1 MLHRQNL
8 QRSPV
13 ITFSPKAKILLY
25 IFFIIAVFISNSIGI
40 DLVLLAL
47 TLIFAVRVPISILKR
62 GIIPISLFLAFT
74 FFSNILFQTGRV
86 IYEFLGIAVTEEAL
100 LRSSHLTLR
109 LFMLIMG
116 AKILTAATS
125 AGDLVRAI
133 TLLLGPIGRWKPV
146 KDLISTMSLTLR
158 FLPIIYD
165 EAQNLYKEALKGS
178 PDAGLTDKIRL
189 SALLVA
195 PLFERSM
202 KRAKDLQAKGEGF

>member
-1 MLHRQNL
+1 M
-8 QRSPV
+8 
-13 ITFSPKAKILLY
+13 ITFSPTAKILLY
-25 IFFIIAVFISNSIGI
+25 IFFIIAVFISNSIDI

-47 TLIFAVRVPISILKR
+47 TLVFAIRVPISILKR
-62 GIIPISLFLAFT
+62 GIIPISLFLTFT

-86 IYEFLGIAVTEEAL
+86 IYEFWGIVVTEEAL
-100 LRSSHLTLR
+100 TRSSHLTLR

-125 AGDLVRAI
+125 AGDLVRAV
-133 TLLLGPIGRWKPV
+133 TLLLGPVGRWKPV
-146 KDLISTMSLTLR
+146 KDLISTMSLTLS

-165 EAQNLYKEALKGS
+165 EAQNLYRETLKNSPEA
-178 PDAGLTDKIRL
+178 ALTDKIRL

-202 KRAKDLQAKGEGF
+202 KRAKDLQTKGEGF